1 MPEQENK
8 KSNRQR
14 KLEQKAAYHSM
25 FKPKQKPRSR
35 RWQRGST
42 GSGKH

>member
-1 MPEQENK
+1 MPEQPTTI
-8 KSNRQR
+8 SNAER
-14 KLEQKAAYHSM
+14 KRRQKAAYHAM

-35 RWQRGST
+35 RWQKGST